1 MKITKKLVLTGT
13 LFSGALLLTPLA
25 VSAHNNNKNDT
36 NGVQVAAAE
45 DNHHNNQTTDDK
57 KTPKSSSTKK
67 DDDSS
72 NETEHSTVVA
82 QNSSTSISLADATVI
97 AMNLHPDVELVEAEK
112 ENEHGKVVYKFE
124 FADGSKVTIDAN
136 TSKVLSDHT
145 REVESNE
152 HKDTNSEHRD

>member
-67 DDDSS
+67 MTIQATKQ
-72 NETEHSTVVA
+72 NTA
-82 QNSSTSISLADATVI
+82 QSLHKI
-97 AMNLHPDVELVEAEK
+97 AAHQSA
-112 ENEHGKVVYKFE
+112 
-124 FADGSKVTIDAN
+124 
-136 TSKVLSDHT
+136 
-145 REVESNE
+145 
-152 HKDTNSEHRD
+152 

>member
-57 KTPKSSSTKK
+57 RL
-67 DDDSS
+67 
-72 NETEHSTVVA
+72 
-82 QNSSTSISLADATVI
+82 QNRQAL
-97 AMNLHPDVELVEAEK
+97 K
-112 ENEHGKVVYKFE
+112 
-124 FADGSKVTIDAN
+124 
-136 TSKVLSDHT
+136 
-145 REVESNE
+145 R
-152 HKDTNSEHRD
+152 